1 MFQFSFFTSGLTVN
15 AHGNY
20 QHTLELLTQE
30 NEDVTFGLLDKPTI
44 GYFGAC
50 VGHFK
55 EAGLRLPLDPLLLE
69 LMARMSIQFSC
80 LRLNVIRVVLS
91 VSALNK
97 LLNLKLGLNEILYCY
112 KLAPGVSG
120 NIFHFTSY
128 HDAPDLIKCLP
139 SSQNRIFGEGD
150 CDHR

>member
-1 MFQFSFFTSGLTVN
+1 MG
-15 AHGNY
+15 Y
-20 QHTLELLTQE
+20 QWRLYDPE
-30 NEDVTFGLLDKPTI
+30 NFGPLDKPTI

-112 KLAPGVSG
+112 KLAPGASG
-120 NIFHFTSY
+120 KIYF
-128 HDAPDLIKCLP
+128 ILP
-139 SSQNRIFGEGD
+139 ATTTCQT
-150 CDHR
+150 